1 MTIITSASPAT
12 AETTTLRAPA
22 TVARELLPTGGD
34 TILDRVLGP
43 RRELAVAWL
52 SLDEMRG
59 AAHLASDRFGAHVTV
74 NDILLA
80 VLAGGLR
87 TWLEEEGASG
97 RRGTRVQV
105 PVSLHGAKPMPKAG
119 WSIATQIEPLAE
131 PYQAHGRLID
141 KEVRTIT
148 WQGGRLPNEYFDE
161 FSIQIRTPTQAGEI
175 AIPVTQLCE
184 KGRLDWAETPTAQTP
199 REALEAPA
207 PVIRIHPA
215 AATPQHHH

>member
-1 MTIITSASPAT
+1 MYKIENLKLT
-12 AETTTLRAPA
+12 
-22 TVARELLPTGGD
+22 
-34 TILDRVLGP
+34 
-43 RRELAVAWL
+43 
-52 SLDEMRG
+52 
-59 AAHLASDRFGAHVTV
+59 
-74 NDILLA
+74 
-80 VLAGGLR
+80 LAGGMLAAVLVL
-87 TWLEEEGASG
+87 THQGVQAHAVVEPQDVTADSYQKL
-97 RRGTRVQV
+97 TFRVTHGCDGSPTTAV
-105 PVSLHGAKPMPKAG
+105 IVRLPLSLHGAKPMPKAG
-119 WSIATQIEPLAE
+119 WTIATQIEPLAE
-131 PYQAHGRLID
+131 PYHAHGRLID

-215 AATPQHHH
+215 AAAPQHHH